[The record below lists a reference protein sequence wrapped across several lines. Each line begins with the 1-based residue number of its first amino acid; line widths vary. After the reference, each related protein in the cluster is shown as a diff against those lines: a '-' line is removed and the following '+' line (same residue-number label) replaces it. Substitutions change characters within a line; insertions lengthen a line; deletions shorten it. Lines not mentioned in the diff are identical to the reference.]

1 MLRICFIC
9 LGNICRSPM
18 AEYIMK
24 QKVKEL
30 GKEKEYHI
38 ESRATSYETDGDD
51 IYPPAKR
58 KLDEE
63 NIKYDKHRATRL
75 EKDDLEKFDYFIC
88 MDDNNIYNVESIIGK
103 TPKIIKL
110 LDRDIA
116 DPWYTRDFNTAY
128 NDIVEGINLL
138 INRL

>member
-1 MLRICFIC
+1 MHKILFLCH
-9 LGNICRSPM
+9 GNICRSPM

-24 QKVKEL
+24 SKVKKL

-51 IYPPAKR
+51 IYLPAKR

-88 MDDNNIYNVESIIGK
+88 MDDNNIYDVENIIGK

-128 NDIVEGINLL
+128 NDIVEGINKLL
-138 INRL
+138 NCQ

>member
-30 GKEKEYHI
+30 GLSNEFHI

-51 IYPPAKR
+51 IYEPAKE
-58 KLDEE
+58 KLDEMH
-63 NIKYDKHRATRL
+63 IKYDKHKATRL
-75 EKDDLEKFDYFIC
+75 EKDDLDKFDYFIC
-88 MDDNNIYNVESIIGK
+88 MDDSNISNVERIIGK
-103 TPKIIKL
+103 SNKIIKL
-110 LDRDIA
+110 LDRNIS

-128 NDIVEGINLL
+128 NDILEGINKL

>member
-30 GKEKEYHI
+30 GKEDKYYI
-38 ESRATSYETDGDD
+38 SSRATSYETDGDD

-58 KLDEE
+58 KLAEE

-110 LDRDIA
+110 LDRNIA

-128 NDIVEGINLL
+128 NDIIEGINNLL
-138 INRL
+138 KKN